1 MIQSFISKILHQKYI
16 GKSNISLENN
26 TQNIDK
32 ESNKLYIN
40 KTHAK

>member
-1 MIQSFISKILHQKYI
+1 MIQCFISKILHQKYI

>member
-1 MIQSFISKILHQKYI
+1 MIQSFISEILHQKYI
-16 GKSNISLENN
+16 GKSNISSENN

-32 ESNKLYIN
+32 ESKELQMN